1 METNDTNPP
10 SQEQPSANSEP
21 TTTHMAP
28 TANKAGGNQLT
39 TALIVIIV
47 VLLFVML
54 MLSMNGQLFQS
65 APDKKSDVS
74 ELEARNAQ
82 LRADTNAER
91 VRQGLPPLPED
102 ASSARMAADRLQRDA
117 TTLASL
123 AGQWQETLEEKDTQL
138 RALEAEATAQ
148 RNQMA
153 NLYKRINDLEG
164 RLANSTNS
172 ASQVLSLTND
182 LKMANNQIEDLRKQ
196 LVEFRTRPT
205 NEAMATLRKQLND
218 SLDSISKAQMQID
231 SLLEAAKSKID
242 RKEYDLIAAEVKRL
256 RQKDNAQRYEI
267 QRLRAELDRTR
278 LFIESEKDLPAEAA
292 RLFAK
297 LNTLEKANTQQLA
310 AAYEAIRTNLG
321 AEIVHRQTFA
331 KGSAQI
337 TFDREKIIQDIL
349 DKRKDGKS
357 FFLVVGYAS
366 KSGGA
371 DNNRKLSAKRATT
384 VASVVNILKATDQQ
398 VKAVYL
404 GETARF
410 SPTVEIE
417 NQICEVW
424 EIKR

>member
-1 METNDTNPP
+1 METNDTPP
-10 SQEQPSANSEP
+10 TPQDQTPAHPES
-21 TTTHMAP
+21 T
-28 TANKAGGNQLT
+28 KAGNNQLT

-65 APDKKSDVS
+65 GNDKPSDITA
-74 ELEARNAQ
+74 LETRNAQ
-82 LRADTNAER
+82 LRADANAER
-91 VRQGLPPLPED
+91 ARQGLPPLPED

-123 AGQWQETLEEKDTQL
+123 ASQWQATLEEKDTQL
-138 RALEAEATAQ
+138 RALETEASAQ

-153 NLYKRINDLEG
+153 SLYKRINELEG
-164 RLANSTNS
+164 RLANSANS
-172 ASQVLSLTND
+172 ADQVTRLTND
-182 LKMANNQIEDLRKQ
+182 LKMANNQIENFRKQ
-196 LVEFRTRPT
+196 LAEFQTRPT
-205 NEAMATLRKQLND
+205 NEAMSMLRKQLNESQD
-218 SLDSISKAQMQID
+218 KVSKLQMQVD
-231 SLLEAAKSKID
+231 GLLQAAENKID
-242 RKEYDLIAAEVKRL
+242 RSEYDLIAAEVKRL
-256 RQKDNAQRYEI
+256 REKDNVQRYEI

-297 LNTLEKANTQQLA
+297 LRTLENANKQQLE
-310 AAYEAIRTNLG
+310 AAYEAIRTTMG

-331 KGSAQI
+331 KGSSQI
-337 TFDREKIIQDIL
+337 TFDREKIIQEVL

-366 KSGGA
+366 KSGDA
-371 DNNRKLSAKRATT
+371 DNNRKLSAERATT
-384 VASVVNILKATDQQ
+384 VASVVNILKATGQQ

-410 SPTVEIE
+410 SPTVETE